1 MSTMVQFKQFIY
13 QYMRYILLITFTFAI
28 LHSETYSQQK
38 GNIFG
43 KITDK
48 SNDEELIGAN
58 VLIVGTTLGASTDID
73 GKFNIGGLADG
84 NYTIKVSYISYNSVT
99 VENILVKA
107 GNSTKV
113 DVSLVST
120 TTELEE
126 VLVTAD
132 ALKNSE
138 TSVLKIQKNSANIVD
153 GFSGDLIKK
162 NNSSDGTDVLK
173 RMTGVTISEG
183 KYAFVRGV
191 GDRYNNTLLNGAS
204 LPSTDPEKKSF
215 SYDIFPAN
223 LIENVI
229 TAKTFTPDK
238 PADFTGGLVQI
249 STVEFPDKF
258 TSQISISSGFNTRTA
273 FKDYSTYAGGKTDFL
288 GVDDGTRDYPGV
300 IGSEKVVRGNYT
312 DPQLQEITSGFANNW
327 NTSLKNAP
335 INGSFKLNVGDK
347 FELGEQDVMG
357 YIASFSYANAFVTT
371 QKQKNFYDF
380 SGSRYDYDGSS
391 YSSNVMW
398 SGMLNL
404 SYKIGLTNK
413 ISLKNIYNQNAD
425 DETTVYKGEY
435 RYADQYRE
443 ITSLRF
449 VSRSLLSSQLVGEH
463 KLNFTNGLNI
473 DWTLGYSQS
482 KRNEPD
488 ARRYV
493 YSRNLEEPS
502 EPLRFQLDQSLATRY
517 YGDLV
522 DNDYNGSINFNFK
535 LFDDPNLPKL
545 KLGTLYNRKD
555 RVFDARTFGFRNLS
569 GGNFSIEDSILQL
582 SVQDIFRPENI
593 NSTFIGTNEI
603 TKPSDSYNSNQKV
616 AAGYAM
622 FDASLLERL
631 RIVAG
636 ARFEYSNQV
645 LNSFSQTGEI
655 ISVNNIYRDWLPSI
669 NLTYLLNESVN
680 VRLGYSKTLAR
691 PEFREL
697 APFSYFDFLANELVQ
712 GNPDLKRT
720 LINNFDLRFEYFP
733 QGGELV
739 AVSLFYKKF
748 NDPIEEIL
756 TASSSNEPIRS
767 YANAISADNYGLELE
782 LRKSLGFISET
793 INSFSFVGN
802 VTLIKSTIL
811 LDSENSGF
819 QESERPLQGQA
830 DYIFNLGLYFDDLTS
845 GFNSSIVYN
854 KVGWRIA
861 KVGTSDLGN
870 TLEKPVDVI
879 DFSVSKRFFEILTL
893 RLSVRDLLNQDKNF
907 IQQAPGSDQIS
918 ELNRTGRNVS
928 LELSYQIN

>member
-1 MSTMVQFKQFIY
+1 
-13 QYMRYILLITFTFAI
+13 
-28 LHSETYSQQK
+28 
-38 GNIFG
+38 
-43 KITDK
+43 
-48 SNDEELIGAN
+48 
-58 VLIVGTTLGASTDID
+58 
-73 GKFNIGGLADG
+73 
-84 NYTIKVSYISYNSVT
+84 
-99 VENILVKA
+99 
-107 GNSTKV
+107 
-113 DVSLVST
+113 
-120 TTELEE
+120 
-126 VLVTAD
+126 
-132 ALKNSE
+132 
-138 TSVLKIQKNSANIVD
+138 
-153 GFSGDLIKK
+153 
-162 NNSSDGTDVLK
+162 
-173 RMTGVTISEG
+173 
-183 KYAFVRGV
+183 
-191 GDRYNNTLLNGAS
+191 
-204 LPSTDPEKKSF
+204 
-215 SYDIFPAN
+215 
-223 LIENVI
+223 
-229 TAKTFTPDK
+229 
-238 PADFTGGLVQI
+238 
-249 STVEFPDKF
+249 
-258 TSQISISSGFNTRTA
+258 
-273 FKDYSTYAGGKTDFL
+273 
-288 GVDDGTRDYPGV
+288 
-300 IGSEKVVRGNYT
+300 
-312 DPQLQEITSGFANNW
+312 
-327 NTSLKNAP
+327 
-335 INGSFKLNVGDK
+335 
-347 FELGEQDVMG
+347 MG
-357 YIASFSYANAFVTT
+357 YIASFSYANTFVTT

-391 YSSNVMW
+391 YTSNVMW

-404 SYKIGLTNK
+404 SYKVGLTNK

-449 VSRSLLSSQLVGEH
+449 VSRSLLSSQFMGEH
-463 KLNFTNGLNI
+463 KLNFTSGLSI

-569 GGNFSIEDSILQL
+569 GGSFSIEDSILQL
-582 SVQDIFRPENI
+582 SVQDIFKPENI
-593 NSTFIGTNEI
+593 SSTFIGTNEI

-622 FDASLLERL
+622 FDASLLERI

-655 ISVNNIYRDWLPSI
+655 ISVNNVYRDWLPSI
-669 NLTYLLNESVN
+669 NLTYLLNEDVN

-712 GNPDLKRT
+712 GNPDLKRS

-767 YANAISADNYGLELE
+767 YANAVSADNYGLELE
-782 LRKSLGFISET
+782 LRKSLGFITET

-802 VTLIKSTIL
+802 VTLIKSTIRL
-811 LDSENSGF
+811 NSENSGF

-830 DYIFNLGLYFDDLTS
+830 DYIFNLGLYFDDLAS

-879 DFSVSKRFFEILTL
+879 DFSVSKKFYELFTL

-907 IQQAPGSDQIS
+907 IQQAPGGDQIS